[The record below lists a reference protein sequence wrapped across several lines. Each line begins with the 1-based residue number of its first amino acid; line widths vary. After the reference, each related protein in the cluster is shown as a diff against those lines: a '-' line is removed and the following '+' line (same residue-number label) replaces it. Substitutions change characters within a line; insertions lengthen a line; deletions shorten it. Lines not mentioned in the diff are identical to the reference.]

1 MHRFYCRFSDLQDKK
16 IVISD
21 FNQLHHLKNVLRFKT
36 GDKAVVFDDRGNE
49 YSVRLNNLS
58 EKEAEFG
65 IDGKRSQDSD
75 LGKVRI
81 TIACAIPKKSKI
93 DDIIDRLTQL
103 GVDRIIPVLTER
115 VIVKMDKEKEIQRKK
130 RWEKIALSASKQSQR
145 NTIAVVDQVT
155 DFAELIS
162 LSEEFDLKLIPN
174 LNGTRKTLKSVLS
187 GVKAQNVLVLIG
199 PEGDFT
205 PQEIALAT
213 KSGFVPVTFGDLVFR
228 VETAC
233 LYIASILNYEL
244 RY

>member
-16 IVISD
+16 IIISD

-36 GDKAVVFDDRGNE
+36 GDRAVVFDDRGNE

-65 IDGKRSQDSD
+65 IDVKKSQAADPR
-75 LGKVRI
+75 KIRI

-103 GVDRIIPVLTER
+103 GVDRIIPLVTQR
-115 VIVKMDKEKEIQRKK
+115 VIVKMDKAKMLQRQK
-130 RWEKIALSASKQSQR
+130 RWEDIVLSACKQSQR
-145 NTIAVVDQVT
+145 NTVTVIDPVT
-155 DFAELIS
+155 DIGELIKH
-162 LSEEFDLKLIPN
+162 SEKFDLKLIPN
-174 LNGTRKTLKSVLS
+174 LTGNRRSLKSVFS
-187 GVKAQNVLVLIG
+187 GATVKSVLVLIG

-205 PQEIALAT
+205 PQEIALAS

-233 LYIASILNYEL
+233 LYIASVLNYEL
-244 RY
+244 G